1 MMAAAL
7 LSLST
12 FHKISHAFEYFVG
25 PSQVLQYEMTI
36 VDLQEVVVKFVFFMG
51 PMSFLNIF
59 GLFFHCLVF
68 QGKAALHGLF
78 FVLFFTKFD
87 MTFLSKEWLEVI
99 SRDYL
104 FFLIIDT
111 IVIIC
116 GKIGIWKG
124 CWSLVI
130 DRLAQEW
137 RWRRMRLSWRIA
149 FCQFGSLFPL
159 CFAWHLNFYAIFG
172 II

>member
-1 MMAAAL
+1 MMAATL
-7 LSLST
+7 FSLST
-12 FHKISHAFEYFVG
+12 FHKISHAFEYFVS
-25 PSQVLQYEMTI
+25 PSEMLQDEMTI
-36 VDLQEVVVKFVFFMG
+36 VDLQEVVVKFIFFMG

-87 MTFLSKEWLEVI
+87 MTFLSKERLEVV

-111 IVIIC
+111 IVKIYR
-116 GKIGIWKG
+116 KIGIRK
-124 CWSLVI
+124 CRWSWVI
-130 DRLAQEW
+130 DRLAQER
-137 RWRRMRLSWRIA
+137 RWRRMRLNWRIA
-149 FCQFGSLFPL
+149 FCWFGSLFPL